1 MKFVKQQTDFASPP
15 IAATSE
21 ERVNRHGVL
30 LPTSVRCII
39 CGPSNCGKTN
49 LMLNLLLHPT
59 GLKVENCYVY
69 SKSLHQPK
77 YCLLQRVLERV
88 PGMSV
93 QLFSDRETV
102 LPPDEI
108 KPDSI
113 IIFDDV
119 ECENQDIISSYFS
132 MAAWIRFTCVS
143 PTRESRS
150 I

>member
-21 ERVNRHGVL
+21 ERVNRHGIL

-49 LMLNLLLHPT
+49 LMLNLLLHPN
-59 GLKVENCYVY
+59 GLKFENCYVY

-88 PGMSV
+88 PGMSA